1 MKKNHLVLLAA
12 IVVIVGTLI
21 VFNRGCKSSRDL
33 NIVKVG
39 VILPLSG
46 DFASYGND
54 CRDGIL
60 FANVSDSLNIEYIF
74 EDSKG
79 DPKTAIAAYNKLT
92 TIDKVEYIIGDMFS
106 NTTLSLSPLAKKQQK
121 LLVSPTASS
130 KDVSKDNIYALSVF
144 PCESYESRIVA
155 DFAKKHYSKVGVL
168 YEKVAAAQA
177 MRDAYVSEFEKGQI
191 VFDEAFESSINSFRN
206 IVYKIKNSGCESI
219 YLITYTNN
227 AIKLLAQMKEIGFSV
242 NLTGQSALYD
252 PSLIEH
258 LMDFHSDFF
267 LTGPLFNMTNE
278 DAMSK
283 SFIEGFTQTFGK
295 EPNQMSSQGYVAA
308 IVANDLFGYI
318 KSKNY
323 SKERI
328 LNYRNSFFGTE
339 FMFDDELTSM
349 SGLRMYKFNN
359 KGFFPI
365 NE

>member
-1 MKKNHLVLLAA
+1 MKRLIFYFIILFSLIFVSCNRNKKNLEEET
-12 IVVIVGTLI
+12 I
-21 VFNRGCKSSRDL
+21 
-33 NIVKVG
+33 KVG

-46 DFASYGND
+46 EVASYGND

-60 FANVSDSLNIEYIF
+60 FAKASDSLKIEYIF

-92 TIDKVEYIIGDMFS
+92 TIDKVEYVIGDMFS

-130 KDVSKDNIYALSVF
+130 KDISKDNIYALSVF
-144 PCESYESRIVA
+144 PCESYESKIVA

-177 MRDAYVSEFEKGQI
+177 MRDAYVGEFEKRQI
-191 VFDEAFESSINSFRN
+191 VFDEAFESSINSFRD
-206 IVYKIKNSGCESI
+206 IIYKIKNSGCESI

-227 AIKLLAQMKEIGFSV
+227 AIKLVTQRKEIGFSV

-258 LMDFHSDFF
+258 LLGYHSDFF

-283 SFIEGFTQTFGK
+283 SFIERYTQAFGK

-308 IVANDLFGYI
+308 IVANDLFDYI

-328 LNYRNSFFGTE
+328 LNYRNSFFGAE

-349 SGLRMYKFNN
+349 SGLRMYKFDNN
-359 KGFFPI
+359 GFFPI
-365 NE
+365 SE